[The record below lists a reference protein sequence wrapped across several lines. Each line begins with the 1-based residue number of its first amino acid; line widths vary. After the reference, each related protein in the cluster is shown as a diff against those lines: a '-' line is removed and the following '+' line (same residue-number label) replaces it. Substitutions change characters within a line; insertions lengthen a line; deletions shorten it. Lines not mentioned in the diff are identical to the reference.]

1 MMSWSE
7 LLPLLVVASSL
18 VSGGLIVLLDEKQKT
33 ARTILNLG
41 GAVLKVVLV
50 GFLLRGVARGS
61 VYEFHFPLTDD
72 LEFALHAS
80 PLSLFFVT
88 LSAGLWLLTTIYA
101 IGYFEDSP
109 NLDRF
114 FAFFSFCVC
123 ATTGIALAANMLTF
137 VIFYEILT
145 LTTYPLVVHS
155 GTPAAMRGG
164 RIYLIYTIVG
174 GAVVMLAAVWL
185 QSIVGTYEFTQRG
198 IMADVSPDR
207 YGELRWIFAL
217 LMIGFG
223 VKAALVPLHGWLP
236 NAMVAPAPVSAL
248 LHAVA
253 VVKAGAF
260 GIVRVVY
267 DVYGVEFC
275 RQIAVTTPLAV
286 AASVTIV
293 YGSVRAVYQDN
304 LKRRLAFSTISQV
317 SYIVLGTAVVGPLA
331 TTGGIVHLVHQGL
344 MKITLFFAAGNL
356 ARALGVH
363 KVSEMEGVGKR
374 MPWTMAA
381 FTVGALG
388 MIGMPPMAGFIS
400 KWYLGRGALETG
412 QGWVVGVLVA
422 STILNAIYFLPIVY
436 AAWFKPATAAWA
448 KQKPTDA
455 SEVRLETRWSLLVP
469 PVATGLLTVLIG
481 LFANVP
487 FSPLDWT
494 KFIVEQEYLP

>member
-1 MMSWSE
+1 MAFPKESLRRRAMMSWSE

-174 GAVVMLAAVWL
+174 GAVVMLAAVRL

-356 ARALGVH
+356 ARALGVGGFH
-363 KVSEMEGVGKR
+363 CRGVGDDRDAADGRFHFQVVSGTRRLGDRAR
-374 MPWTMAA
+374 M
-381 FTVGALG
+381 GCRR
-388 MIGMPPMAGFIS
+388 
-400 KWYLGRGALETG
+400 LGRQHDPECHLFLADRLRRVVQTRDGSLGETKADRCAGGASGNAMEFAG
-412 QGWVVGVLVA
+412 AASRDRFIDGADRVV
-422 STILNAIYFLPIVY
+422 
-436 AAWFKPATAAWA
+436 
-448 KQKPTDA
+448 
-455 SEVRLETRWSLLVP
+455 R
-469 PVATGLLTVLIG
+469 
-481 LFANVP
+481 
-487 FSPLDWT
+487 
-494 KFIVEQEYLP
+494 